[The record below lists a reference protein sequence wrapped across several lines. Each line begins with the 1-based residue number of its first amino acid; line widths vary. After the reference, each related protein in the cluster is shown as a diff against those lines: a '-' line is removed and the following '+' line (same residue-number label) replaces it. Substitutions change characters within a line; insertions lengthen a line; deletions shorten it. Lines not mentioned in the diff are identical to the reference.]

1 MINDCVRACSSQ
13 IFGPT
18 LYGLVYMKTVAHY
31 PATIFFVSSGSV
43 AISLVLLGF
52 VRLPALGAARHA
64 EVGDEEEQ
72 EEEGASLGAGTGG
85 ANGTLRARVRTRD
98 ETLVGIGEDVRAGPS
113 YGTTRPA
120 SVHSVHH

>member
-52 VRLPALGAARHA
+52 VRLPALGAARRA
-64 EVGDEEEQ
+64 DVGDEEEQ
-72 EEEGASLGAGTGG
+72 EEGASLNAGTGG

-98 ETLVGIGEDVRAGPS
+98 ETLVDIGEDVRAGPS

-120 SVHSVHH
+120 SVRSVHH